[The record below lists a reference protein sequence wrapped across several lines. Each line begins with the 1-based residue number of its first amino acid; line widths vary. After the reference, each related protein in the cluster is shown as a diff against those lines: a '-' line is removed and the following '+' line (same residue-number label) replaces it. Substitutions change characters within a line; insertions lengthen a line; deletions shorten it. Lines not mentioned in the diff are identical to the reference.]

1 MGTPR
6 NMRDVWR
13 LGRLRAGSGVQ
24 NSTCAIGSLWR
35 AEAGGQRRSSQREMT
50 QIEPHR
56 RTPHTEGSGRWT
68 GADQSRDGRLW
79 PHRCKPV
86 GLRLRQKCGAGDA
99 LRDTLQKVVDED
111 AGCGGKQRKPGPARP
126 AWRGITEW
134 GGGDGPW
141 KRGPTLLGDAAKFRI
156 PLT

>member
-1 MGTPR
+1 M
-6 NMRDVWR
+6 
-13 LGRLRAGSGVQ
+13 S
-24 NSTCAIGSLWR
+24 
-35 AEAGGQRRSSQREMT
+35 
-50 QIEPHR
+50 
-56 RTPHTEGSGRWT
+56 HTEG
-68 GADQSRDGRLW
+68 
-79 PHRCKPV
+79 HRTPKAPGVGPEPTRVETEDCGHTAASSCV
-86 GLRLRQKCGAGDA
+86 GLRPRQKGGAGDA

-111 AGCGGKQRKPGPARP
+111 AGCGGKQRKPGPAGP